1 MTTAP
6 KHSLIAFLPVTLI
19 LVLFSPVLA
28 QRVEQIAYNLEI
40 KDSSGEAGDIIS
52 YSNGVYELSTKE
64 YDPGIYGVIVADP
77 QLTLN
82 QTTPTTKAVITN
94 GQALVKVSQS
104 NGSIKAGDL
113 LTTSK
118 DKGIGQKATKS
129 GHVLGK
135 ALKDFPNTNSTK
147 DEGLIPV
154 TININYNQISAK
166 SESLTQSGINEVAS
180 KVSSAVISG
189 NIPSLLKYIF
199 ALLLGSISFFVG
211 LTHFVRQNRTGVE
224 AIARNPLAKKDIQR
238 QIFVGTAGILFVS
251 AIGLA
256 IAIFILFFL

>member
-1 MTTAP
+1 MTTAQKLFIVSIFP
-6 KHSLIAFLPVTLI
+6 LTTFLVVLTPVIAQ
-19 LVLFSPVLA
+19 S
-28 QRVEQIAYNLEI
+28 VEQIAYNLEI
-40 KDSSGEAGDIIS
+40 KDPASGAGDIIS

-64 YDPGIYGVIVADP
+64 YDSGIYGVIVSDP

-82 QTTPTTKAVITN
+82 QPTTTTKAVITN
-94 GQALVKVSQS
+94 GQALVKVSKT

-113 LTTSK
+113 ITTSNN
-118 DKGIGQKATKS
+118 KGIGQKATKS

-135 ALKDFPNTNSTK
+135 ALKNFPSSSSNETTA
-147 DEGLIPV
+147 LIPV

-166 SESLTQSGINEVAS
+166 SESLTQAGVNQVAS
-180 KVSSAVISG
+180 KVAGSLING
-189 NIPSLLKYIF
+189 NIPNLLKYIF
-199 ALLLGSISFFVG
+199 ALLLGAISFFVG
-211 LTHFVRQNRTGVE
+211 LSHFVRQNRTAVE

-256 IAIFILFFL
+256 IAVFILFFL